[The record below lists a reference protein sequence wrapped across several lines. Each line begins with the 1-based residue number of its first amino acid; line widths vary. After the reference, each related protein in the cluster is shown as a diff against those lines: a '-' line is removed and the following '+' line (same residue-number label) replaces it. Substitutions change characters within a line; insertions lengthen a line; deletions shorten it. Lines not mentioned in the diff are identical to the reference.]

1 MRLQTER
8 FTAPEA
14 TPARTLSTH
23 KAPRG
28 GSYVTLPERR
38 HDLPRTEGTYVT
50 TPGGSAGNGERV
62 HGRYVTLHTPLLDE
76 TEGSYTRRA

>member
-14 TPARTLSTH
+14 TTAPALSTH
-23 KAPRG
+23 KARRG

-50 TPGGSAGNGERV
+50 TPGGNDGNGERV
-62 HGRYVTLHTPLLDE
+62 QGRYVTLHTPLPDE
-76 TEGSYTRRA
+76 TEGRYTRRG